1 MLFAIFISYV
11 LVMLDTNRKSVNCG

>member
-1 MLFAIFISYV
+1 MLYAIFISYV